1 MSYEILIRG
10 SKKKTQIYSGRWHP
24 IKKDGFYECCKCG
37 MKHLSEF
44 KVDKQGKLW
53 VRMWI

>member
-44 KVDKQGKLW
+44 RVDKQGKLW
-53 VRMWI
+53 VRTWV